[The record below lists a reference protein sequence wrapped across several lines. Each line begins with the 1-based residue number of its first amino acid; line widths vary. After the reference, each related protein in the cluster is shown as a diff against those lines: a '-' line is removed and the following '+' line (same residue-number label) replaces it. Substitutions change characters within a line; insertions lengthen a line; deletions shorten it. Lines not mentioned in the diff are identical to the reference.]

1 VLLRRTE
8 RSPVPQII
16 EPVGSAVVR
25 PLPDLV
31 GSVFKVL
38 QNVLGLVNCF
48 WDIHLTKFF
57 QCVLAFLIY
66 VFYRLL
72 NLGLNR
78 LIWRGLPALGLA
90 SLPGIFGELKADA

>member
-1 VLLRRTE
+1 MLLRRTK

-38 QNVLGLVNCF
+38 QNVLGFVNCF
-48 WDIHLTKFF
+48 WDIQLTKFF
-57 QCVLAFLIY
+57 QSVPAFLIY
-66 VFYRLL
+66 VFNRLL

-78 LIWRGLPALGLA
+78 LMW
-90 SLPGIFGELKADA
+90 